1 MRKMLNMKQIELA
14 KQYAIG
20 AVFTDTA
27 EMGYSALV
35 EELSQDNIPEE
46 VIVYQPYENLD
57 PQELL
62 EVVEEQ
68 YDIFEMFAEDVVK
81 VSE

>member
-1 MRKMLNMKQIELA
+1 MLNMKQIEVA

-20 AVFTDTA
+20 EVFTDTA

-35 EELSQDNIPEE
+35 EELSQDNIPED
-46 VIVYQPYENLD
+46 VIIYQPYENLD
-57 PQELL
+57 PQELV
-62 EVVEEQ
+62 EVIEEK
-68 YDIFEMFAEDVVK
+68 YDIFENFAEDLMK